1 MQDAP
6 KVIVGAVQYTPDD
19 PLPSPFIAVCYP
31 SQEEAKQAA
40 KIVLSLQ
47 NGTRPFESGP
57 KVYVGD
63 TQVKVRVRPA
73 GGDVLV
79 QVFAYAEPSHLTAS
93 IYAASRVGRDLYK
106 AFRRLVEIG
115 KTYTFTVA
123 AGDRLLTEE
132 LDLLKYNL
140 DEKEVGS

>member
-1 MQDAP
+1 
-6 KVIVGAVQYTPDD
+6 
-19 PLPSPFIAVCYP
+19 VCYP